1 MEQIKF
7 GTIRGFIS
15 RIDRISVCKLE
26 GLEYEN
32 FDHIALV
39 PETYND
45 MYLYGIGMIESEFGD
60 DIKNCIEIM
69 VSTEPRVK

>member
-26 GLEYEN
+26 GLTYEN
-32 FDHIALV
+32 FDRIALV

-45 MYLYGIGMIESEFGD
+45 MYLYGIGMIESEFD
-60 DIKNCIEIM
+60 DDYARCIEIM
-69 VSTEPRVK
+69 VSNEPRTE